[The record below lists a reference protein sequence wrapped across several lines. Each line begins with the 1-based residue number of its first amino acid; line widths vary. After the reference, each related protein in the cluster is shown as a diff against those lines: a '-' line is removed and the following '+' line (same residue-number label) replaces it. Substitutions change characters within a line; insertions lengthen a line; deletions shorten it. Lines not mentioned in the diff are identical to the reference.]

1 VSRLDP
7 VGLFTTRELAE
18 WHEGDCLWVDMLQ
31 DMDPSAL
38 DPIPLTTSLIEPNP
52 ESQSHGSSHSLQ
64 NEPTNL
70 PQNESTS
77 LNPTYASVLKTPP
90 QPELKLPPCTSQL
103 PSPSSSKTSTA
114 QSCRNSVTSTSS
126 SKISTAQSCHKSGIS
141 TLTIDNLYKRFHNRP
156 PPLNST
162 RFGMPQHYLNIAA
175 TNSLSK
181 FLLSALPAF
190 TTFLSDIQGH
200 YNTNIYCGAITY
212 NSRPTSVPRA
222 WTKGH
227 KRPC

>member
-1 VSRLDP
+1 MILYVTIFQINIIPVLIHMCPSLYWLQSRTDVSNVLSVKLIVQP
-7 VGLFTTRELAE
+7 TV
-18 WHEGDCLWVDMLQ
+18 CVNV
-31 DMDPSAL
+31 
-38 DPIPLTTSLIEPNP
+38 TS
-52 ESQSHGSSHSLQ
+52 
-64 NEPTNL
+64 T
-70 PQNESTS
+70 
-77 LNPTYASVLKTPP
+77 
-90 QPELKLPPCTSQL
+90 
-103 PSPSSSKTSTA
+103 SSSKTSTA
-114 QSCRNSVTSTSS
+114 QSRRNSVTST
-126 SKISTAQSCHKSGIS
+126 
-141 TLTIDNLYKRFHNRP
+141 LTIDDLYKRFHNRP

-200 YNTNIYCGAITY
+200 YNANIYCGAMTY
-212 NSRPTSVPRA
+212 NSRPTSIPRA